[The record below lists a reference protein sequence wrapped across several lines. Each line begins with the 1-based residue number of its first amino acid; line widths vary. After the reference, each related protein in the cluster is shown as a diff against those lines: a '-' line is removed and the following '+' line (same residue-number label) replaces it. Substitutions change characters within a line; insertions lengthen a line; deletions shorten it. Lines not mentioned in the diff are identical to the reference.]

1 MALVGTKVK
10 ELRKALG
17 VVGGSAPAA
26 EAGGGEEEEEEE
38 EEEGGEMEPADGGH
52 GMYLSAWIWCRD
64 EHKKGGG
71 GVHKIRTRA
80 LGVAQFSRFVP
91 SAGAILDAAKNDL
104 KEPRGYTK
112 STRVPHMPKDA
123 TGAVAEVAVAMR
135 GKKPPTS
142 QSVVFNIVKAY
153 LVDTEHELL
162 FREEAQEGKAELGP
176 WKEKKLQDWFY
187 RQLLSHPKLNG
198 AGNQG
203 ALDTTT
209 TGAKWMTAKG
219 LFAT

>member
-38 EEEGGEMEPADGGH
+38 EEGGGGEMEPADGGH

-203 ALDTTT
+203 ALDTT
-209 TGAKWMTAKG
+209 GAKWMTAKG

>member
-1 MALVGTKVK
+1 
-10 ELRKALG
+10 
-17 VVGGSAPAA
+17 
-26 EAGGGEEEEEEE
+26 
-38 EEEGGEMEPADGGH
+38 MEPADGGH

-219 LFAT
+219 LFGT